1 MSRLS
6 DSVAKYIEIH
16 RLLDHK
22 ATYIVA
28 LSGGADSVALLLMM
42 KELGYNVEAAHCN
55 FHLRGQDSDDDEA
68 FCKSLCHKEN
78 IHLHIAHFDTQTY
91 ASLHHVSIEMAAR
104 DLRYGYFG
112 QLRKDIGAE
121 AVCVAHHQED
131 NAETVLLNLVRGTG
145 LKGLTGMQPRN
156 GNIIRPMLSVTRK
169 DIEDYLAARK
179 QDYRTDKSNFTDD
192 VKRNRIRLDVMPELN
207 KMNPQAGKA
216 ISNTATILSEAYKII
231 EHSLAG
237 YMNRKAGIVCYL
249 TNDGASGNTNE
260 LDTGAEIDVKAI
272 RDYISPEYLLYEIL
286 SQYGFNPAQSS
297 EVMTQLDSNG
307 KTWISP
313 SHELTVD
320 RGKLIIR
327 KRQPQQDWSIKIIE
341 EGNYRLPNG
350 HMLKAYVDD
359 IDDGFKVGRQPMRA
373 TIDAD
378 KVKFPLT
385 VRTPHDG
392 DRFTPYGMKG
402 SKLVS
407 DFMTDR
413 KLNVFEKRQQPVVE
427 DASGQIV
434 WLAGLRT
441 ANPVAITHK
450 SRRSLTLLYI

>member
-6 DSVAKYIEIH
+6 DNVAKYIDTH
-16 RLLDHK
+16 HLLDHK

-28 LSGGADSVALLLMM
+28 LSGGADSVALLLLM
-42 KELGYNVEAAHCN
+42 KELGYDVEAAHCN
-55 FHLRGQDSDDDEA
+55 FHLRGQDSDDDED
-68 FCKSLCHKEN
+68 FCKALCIKEN
-78 IHLHIAHFDTQTY
+78 VHLHIAHFDTQTY

-104 DLRYGYFG
+104 DLRYGYFE
-112 QLRKDIGAE
+112 QLRKDIRAE
-121 AVCVAHHQED
+121 AICVAHHQED
-131 NAETVLLNLVRGTG
+131 NAETLLLNLVRGTG

-169 DIEDYLAARK
+169 DIEDYLAVQK

-192 VKRNRIRLDVMPELN
+192 VKRNRIRLDVMPELC

-216 ISNTATILSEAYKII
+216 ISNTATILCEAYKII
-231 EHSLAG
+231 EHSLVG
-237 YMNRKAGIVCYL
+237 YMNRKASIVCYM
-249 TNDGASGNTNE
+249 TNDSAAGNTNE
-260 LDTGAEIDVKAI
+260 LDTGAEIEVKAI

-286 SQYGFNPAQSS
+286 SQYGFNPTQCS
-297 EVMTQLDSNG
+297 EVMTQLDTNG
-307 KTWISP
+307 KTWTSP
-313 SHELTVD
+313 THELTID
-320 RGKLIIR
+320 RGKIIIR
-327 KRQPQQDWSIKIIE
+327 KRQSLQEWSIKIME

-350 HMLKAYVDD
+350 LMLKAYIDD
-359 IDDGFKVGRQPMRA
+359 IDDSFQIGRQPMRA

-378 KVKFPLT
+378 RVKFPLT

-407 DFMTDR
+407 DFMTDC

-427 DASGQIV
+427 DATGQIV